1 MSKYLSGISY
11 VIKPGE
17 TLASIREKFPY
28 IPSWKYLADYND
40 LEYPYIVASPE
51 DKEQKAT
58 GQVEFTLIDNQQPYV
73 IIPKF
78 TIVGFYDN
86 AGNFISYYTL
96 NEITLYPSDA
106 SKTTMVTALNSGK
119 EYNINPNII
128 NIINHPTL
136 PQLVK
141 VTNIT
146 PISGGFKNK
155 VVSYGDIIYIPHSS
169 NPQQKIVISYE
180 EMYGSDIFAYTN
192 LSPDFGKIEI
202 SSDGDLKLVKGLA
215 NLEQALIR
223 RIITGVYE
231 LPKHPDYG
239 SNLKNMIGKAIAYNI
254 PQMIGYEIIRTLKQ
268 DPRVTEVK
276 DVKIQI
282 IGEAANVSC
291 QVIIDNAFTLPLEL
305 EVS

>member
-119 EYNINPNII
+119 EYNVNPNAI